1 MGELRYPAQPNYSSF
16 CPEKLMTDLAA
27 RAIQAENTLRQRD
40 LAGMKWLA
48 AGLLGVAACLYV
60 AGKWLAWGYLA
71 AFAEAA
77 MIGALA
83 DWFAVV
89 ALFRHPLGIP
99 IPHTAIVTRNKRTI
113 ANSLADFVVGQ
124 FLSAEIIGQRLKRFD
139 AAQHLSQ
146 WLLIP
151 EHQATVAAY
160 LNKAVGY
167 GVQTLDDRR
176 IHDFI
181 AQAARN
187 KLQQIDLSVFIVDGL
202 ELVTSG
208 RQHYRILHGG
218 LNRFADYIGNTDND
232 EKITAFIKGWSENAF
247 VQSMIEPF
255 VPTIRA
261 AVVNKL
267 RAAAE
272 DESNGLYLEFDEQIK
287 AYVARL
293 QQDPELQQWVS
304 DKKNSLLDHA
314 EFGQQIEALWNQF
327 RDWVVLD
334 LSHPESVISAKLAH
348 LVGELEQHLAS
359 NEQLRAWLNEQ
370 IQAALIQAA
379 TANKGLVG
387 DLIREEFGNWDD
399 RYMVNRLELY
409 LGRDLQYIRI
419 NGTLVGG
426 LFGLAIYALTQLIAG

>member
-1 MGELRYPAQPNYSSF
+1 
-16 CPEKLMTDLAA
+16 MTDTLA
-27 RAIQAENTLRQRD
+27 ITAENTLRLRE
-40 LAGMKWLA
+40 LAKMKWIA
-48 AGLLGVAACLYV
+48 AGLLGLAACLYI
-60 AGKWLAWGYLA
+60 AGKAFAWGYLA

-99 IPHTAIVTRNKRTI
+99 IPHTAIVTRNKRSI

-124 FLSAEIIGQRLKRFD
+124 FLSAEVIGQRLKRYD
-139 AAQHLSQ
+139 AARHLSQ
-146 WLLIP
+146 WLVLP
-151 EHQATVAAY
+151 ANRGKVVAY
-160 LNKAVGY
+160 LGKAIAY
-167 GVQTLDDRR
+167 SMKALDDRR

-181 AQAARN
+181 ADAARN
-187 KLQQIDLSVFIVDGL
+187 KLQSIDLSGLMASGL
-202 ELVTSG
+202 ELVTRNQSH
-208 RQHYRILHGG
+208 RKILHGG
-218 LNRFADYIGNTDND
+218 LNRFADYVESPDNTD
-232 EKITAFIKGWSENAF
+232 KISAFIKGWSDNSF

-272 DESNGLYLEFDEQIK
+272 DETNGLYLEFDEQVRNYIS
-287 AYVARL
+287 RL
-293 QQDPELQQWVS
+293 QQDPELQEWVTRQ
-304 DKKNSLLDHA
+304 KNTWLNHP
-314 EFGQQIEALWNQF
+314 EFGHQIESLWGQL

-334 LSHPESVISAKLAH
+334 LSHHDSVIAGKITI
-348 LVGELEQHLAS
+348 LVGELEQHLAT
-359 NEQLRAWLNEQ
+359 NEDIRAWINEQ

-379 TANKGLVG
+379 NANKGMVG
-387 DLIREEFGNWDD
+387 DLIREEFANWDD
-399 RYMVNRLELY
+399 SYMVDKLELY

-426 LFGLAIYALTQLIAG
+426 LFGLLIYAVTMLIAGS

>member
-1 MGELRYPAQPNYSSF
+1 
-16 CPEKLMTDLAA
+16 MTDLAA

-40 LAGMKWLA
+40 LARMKGIA
-48 AGLLGVAACLYV
+48 VGLLGLAACLYV

-124 FLSAEIIGQRLKRFD
+124 FLSAEIIVQRLKRFD
-139 AAQHLSQ
+139 AARHLSQ
-146 WLLIP
+146 WLAVA
-151 EHQATVAAY
+151 EHRHKVAGY
-160 LNKAVGY
+160 LNQAVGY

-187 KLQQIDLSVFIVDGL
+187 KLQQIDLSAFMAEGL
-202 ELVTSG
+202 ARVTQG
-208 RQHYRILHGG
+208 RQHYKILHGG
-218 LNRFADYIGNTDND
+218 LNRFADYVENAEND

-255 VPTIRA
+255 VPTIRT

-272 DESNGLYLEFDEQIK
+272 DENNGLYLEFDEQIK
-287 AYVARL
+287 SYVARL
-293 QQDPELQQWVS
+293 QQDPALQQWVS
-304 DKKNSLLDHA
+304 DKKNSLLNQA
-314 EFGQQIEALWNQF
+314 EFGQHIESLWNQF

-334 LSHPESVISAKLAH
+334 LSHPESVISGKLTQ
-348 LVGELEQHLAS
+348 LVGELEQHLAD
-359 NEQLRAWLNEQ
+359 NEQLGNWLNEQ
-370 IQAALIQAA
+370 IQSALIQAA
-379 TANKGLVG
+379 NANKGLVG

-426 LFGLAIYALTQLIAG
+426 LFGLAIYAATQLVAG